1 MATLATTHAPTAVAP
16 ARGGALSLSHMSPYE
31 AWQFCESLAN
41 TPLLPDAYR
50 KQPASVLWAMEYG
63 RALGLDVV
71 TTITTIHVIKGK
83 PCQSADLMLGRTRS
97 AGHRVRIKSERT
109 RCEVRIQRH
118 DDPDD
123 ETVIEWTLDDAVI
136 AGLCTLR
143 NDRPYSR
150 DKNNQPQPWEKFPR
164 AMLRARAIA
173 ESVRIACP
181 EVLHGAIYTPEEL
194 GAVVDQEGNP
204 VTVERA
210 DTPPVQQGVTVVQST
225 PNTPPAPTR
234 DYLTEAA
241 ATADADQ
248 LAAILADAEAA
259 GAPPEYMTCL
269 AELRDAHTAESVEPV
284 RALHT
289 AAQDRG
295 EHPDHL
301 ARLAAIGAT
310 KPGAKQQDAGGEE
323 HPTPDEQGTPAG
335 SAPHSV
341 SDAVAAEA
349 AIPASVATAEQAA
362 AEAENALRLAASR
375 ANLPTLDADFER
387 VYGLPVTEAT
397 AAQLD
402 AFRQM
407 IEAAAG
413 GAQ

>member
-1 MATLATTHAPTAVAP
+1 MTVTTLPVAAP
-16 ARGGALSLSHMSPYE
+16 ATAPAVRGGALSLAHMSPYE
-31 AWQFCESLAN
+31 AWQFCESLAQ

-83 PCQSADLMLGRTRS
+83 PTQSADLMLGRART
-97 AGHRVRIKSERT
+97 AGHRVRIKSERH

-143 NDRPYSR
+143 DGRPYSR
-150 DKNNQPQPWEKFPR
+150 DQKNQPQPWEKFPR

-173 ESVRIACP
+173 ECVRAACP

-204 VTVERA
+204 VIVERA
-210 DTPPVQQGVTVVQST
+210 DVPQMTTATVVQST
-225 PNTPPAPTR
+225 PNEPPAAPPR
-234 DYLTEAA
+234 DYLAEAVE
-241 ATADADQ
+241 TADAQQ
-248 LAAILADAEAA
+248 LAAIVAAAVEA
-259 GAPPEYMTCL
+259 GAPEHYL
-269 AELRDAHTAESVEPV
+269 AALGDIRDAHTAPTVDDV
-284 RALHT
+284 RKLYDQRKTEGAP
-289 AAQDRG
+289 A
-295 EHPDHL
+295 EHL
-301 ARLAAIGAT
+301 ARLAHIGST
-310 KPGAKQQDAGGEE
+310 KPAGQQGSTST
-323 HPTPDEQGTPAG
+323 PTGPT
-335 SAPHSV
+335 PHSV
-341 SDAVAAEA
+341 SDAVAAEG
-349 AIPASVATAEQAA
+349 AITGPTPEAA
-362 AEAENALRLAASR
+362 AEAAAEAAENALRIAASR
-375 ANLPTLDADFER
+375 ANLPNLDADFER
-387 VYGLPVTEAT
+387 VYGLPIAQAT

-402 AFRQM
+402 AFRRQ
-407 IEAAAG
+407 IEAAG

>member
-1 MATLATTHAPTAVAP
+1 MTVTTLPTAHTPAP
-16 ARGGALSLSHMSPYE
+16 AQSRAGALSLSHMTPHD
-31 AWQFCESLAN
+31 AWRFCESLAG

-109 RCEVRIQRH
+109 RCEVRIMRH

-123 ETVIEWTLDDAVI
+123 ETVVEWTLDDAVT

-150 DKNNQPQPWEKFPR
+150 DQKNQPQPWEKYPR

-173 ESVRIACP
+173 EAVRIACP

-204 VTVERA
+204 VVVERA
-210 DTPPVQQGVTVVQST
+210 DAPPMQQTATVVQST
-225 PNTPPAPTR
+225 PNGPPPAPTR
-234 DYLTEAA
+234 DYLAEAA
-241 ATADADQ
+241 ETADADQ

-259 GAPPEYMTCL
+259 GAPADYMTCL
-269 AELRDAHTAESVEPV
+269 GDLRDAHAAETVGPV
-284 RALHT
+284 RELHT
-289 AAQDRG
+289 AAQARG
-295 EHPDHL
+295 AHPDHL
-301 ARLAAIGAT
+301 ARLAEIGAT
-310 KPGAKQQDAGGEE
+310 KPGAKQPATDEAPSSSE
-323 HPTPDEQGTPAG
+323 PAPD
-335 SAPHSV
+335 SA
-341 SDAVAAEA
+341 ALAAD
-349 AIPASVATAEQAA
+349 AEQA
-362 AEAENALRLAASR
+362 LRIAASR
-375 ANLPTLDADFER
+375 ANLTSLDADFAR
-387 VYGLPVTEAT
+387 VYGRPIEGAT
-397 AAQLD
+397 AQQLD
-402 AFRQM
+402 QFRSK
-407 IEAAAG
+407 IEAAG
-413 GAQ
+413 GAK

>member
-1 MATLATTHAPTAVAP
+1 MTVTTLPTAHAPAAVAP
-16 ARGGALSLSHMSPYE
+16 PRAGALSLSSMSPYE

-109 RCEVRIQRH
+109 RCEVRIMRH

-123 ETVIEWTLDDAVI
+123 ETVIEWTLDDAVT

-150 DKNNQPQPWEKFPR
+150 DQKGQPQPWERFPR

-173 ESVRIACP
+173 EAVRTACP

-204 VTVERA
+204 VVVERVDA
-210 DTPPVQQGVTVVQST
+210 PPMQQGVTVVQST
-225 PNTPPAPTR
+225 PNGPPPAPTAPPR
-234 DYLTEAA
+234 DYLAEAA
-241 ATADADQ
+241 ATADVDQ

-259 GAPPEYMTCL
+259 GAPADYMTCL
-269 AELRDAHTAESVEPV
+269 AELRDAHAAEAVGPV
-284 RALHT
+284 RELHT
-289 AAQDRG
+289 AAQARG
-295 EHPDHL
+295 AHPDHL

-310 KPGAKQQDAGGEE
+310 KPGAKQQAEQGT
-323 HPTPDEQGTPAG
+323 PTEQGTPAG
-335 SAPHSV
+335 PTPHSV
-341 SDAVAAEA
+341 ADAVAAEG
-349 AIPASVATAEQAA
+349 AIPAGVVNAEQAA

-375 ANLPTLDADFER
+375 ANLADLDDAFER
-387 VYGLPVTEAT
+387 VHGLPIEQAP

-402 AFRQM
+402 AFRAM
-407 IEAAAG
+407 IENG
-413 GAQ
+413 GAR